1 MKLLIAFL
9 ILALPFSTQA
19 YDKECRN
26 VDGKTMNGSIEQLK
40 SVMSSPWNRPQV
52 LVVGVITKILNEDHS
67 GSPHQKFS
75 IKVANDIELLIVT
88 NLAFGRIPVE
98 LGKKISI
105 CGEFKKVGQGMVH
118 WNHFDP
124 HGGHADG
131 FSILDEKLY
140 GDVEIA
146 VK

>member
-40 SVMSSPWNRPQV
+40 AVMNSPWNRPQV
-52 LVVGVITKILNEDHS
+52 LVIGAITKILSEDHS

-75 IKVANDIELLIVT
+75 IKVANDIELSIVS
-88 NLAFGRIPVE
+88 NLAFGRIPIE

-118 WNHFDP
+118 WTHFDP